1 MSPMSPRLLRP
12 RASGGFDPR
21 TIANLALWL
30 DASDGSTM
38 TPANPSDGTTIS
50 EWRSKVGSITVAQGS
65 AGAQPTL
72 TANYFSGRSALTFDG
87 GDVLSTASSGITLA
101 PSSLFIVFDETTAV
115 TAGGLFVAMPSSG
128 NDFSAASAFLVAVH
142 DPTAS
147 QIYSISQITAAA
159 STALAI
165 ATNMGT
171 SAAFGK
177 RLLSVVLSASSG
189 AARLNG
195 VEDGTDSVHAVS
207 GTSPG
212 LLIGGRYLSG
222 AINGSFRFNG
232 RICEI
237 LQYSRQLSAEEIA
250 SVEKYLS
257 SRWGVSL

>member
-1 MSPMSPRLLRP
+1 MSPMNNRLMRP
-12 RASGGFDPR
+12 RASGSLDPR

-50 EWRSKVGSITVAQGS
+50 EWRSKVGSTAVAQGS

-87 GDVLSTASSGITLA
+87 GDVLSTASSGVTLA

-115 TAGGLFVAMPSSG
+115 TAGGLFVAMPSSD
-128 NDFSAASAFLVAVH
+128 NDFSSSSAFLVAVH
-142 DPTAS
+142 DPATS
-147 QIYSISQITAAA
+147 QIYSISRVTAAA

-165 ATNMGT
+165 TTSMGT

-177 RLLSVVLSASSG
+177 RLLSVVVSASSG

-195 VEDGTDSVHAVS
+195 LENGTDSAHAVS

-212 LLIGGRYLSG
+212 LLIGGRYLTN
-222 AINGSFRFNG
+222 AISGSFRFNG
-232 RICEI
+232 KICEI
-237 LQYSRQLSAEEIA
+237 LQYSRQLTAAEIT

-257 SRWGVSL
+257 ARWGVSL